1 MRAPVRTD
9 LDMGNMC
16 VCLCVCDY
24 THSIARLALGEQA
37 RLPESVT
44 LGPELEQDFLLKR
57 VNNSYLSVDGVCFMP
72 SLTLPT
78 LPLFC
83 SYLLLF
89 LFHHDYLLFTH
100 SPCLMYPTHGAK
112 LLNTLTD
119 TNTHTS
125 SFTHTYPHSHTQTH
139 TQIPQII
146 THTHTQ

>member
-37 RLPESVT
+37 RPPESVT

-83 SYLLLF
+83 SYF
-89 LFHHDYLLFTH
+89 FII
-100 SPCLMYPTHGAK
+100 
-112 LLNTLTD
+112 
-119 TNTHTS
+119 
-125 SFTHTYPHSHTQTH
+125 
-139 TQIPQII
+139 IPVPS
-146 THTHTQ
+146 